1 VEIGLSL
8 PRLDTFVIIGQQ
20 YMRKSGNHKTNYRPG
35 PEELTIDLHRGN
47 RETLSTTMGIK
58 ENVKATIQRHELL
71 SRGDRILVAVSGG
84 PDSVALLFLLNE
96 LCGEFGAKLE
106 VAHLQHGIRG
116 EEAKE
121 DARFVSEL
129 TESLKLPF
137 HLKEI
142 DLPHMKSH
150 AGKGNLEAWA
160 RAERYRFFAGVVR
173 ECKLDKVATAHTE
186 DDQAETVLM
195 WLLRGTGMKGLGGM
209 SPLHLHRVAAG
220 DSMETL
226 TVIRPLIEISK
237 GEIVQYLEERKL
249 NYRLDRSN
257 LNTSL
262 LRNWIRLELLPK
274 IQQRVDSGFTA
285 RLSRQA
291 ELLRDEDSLL
301 AELAQKSYESMRDS
315 NGLSRAALLR
325 EPKALQRRILRH
337 WIGHTRGHLRGLESV
352 HIDDLL
358 RLIKEGPAQGRLS
371 IPGGWELMREYETL
385 RLAKASRSLKQI
397 CYTYEFSIGTV
408 LSVPEAGMQ
417 LYSKQVDG
425 SFGAMPTEP
434 MEALME
440 ALFDLNEL
448 PRKLVVRNFRPGDR
462 FEPLGMSGHK
472 KVKDLFIDKKVPLS
486 VRATLP
492 LLTTGAEVLWIPG
505 YGRSGIAR
513 VSAKTTSVLH
523 IKAVS
528 IGS

>member
-1 VEIGLSL
+1 MLIVHKI
-8 PRLDTFVIIGQQ
+8 LDSV
-20 YMRKSGNHKTNYRPG
+20 RR
-35 PEELTIDLHRGN
+35 
-47 RETLSTTMGIK
+47 
-58 ENVKATIQRHELL
+58 RHLL
-71 SRGDRILVAVSGG
+71 AHGERVLVAVSGG
-84 PDSVALLFLLNE
+84 PDSVALLHLLYE
-96 LCGEFGAKLE
+96 LREELGVGLE
-106 VAHLQHGIRG
+106 VAHLEHGIRG
-116 EEAKE
+116 EEAKA
-121 DARFVSEL
+121 DARFVAEL
-129 TESLKLPF
+129 TEALKLPF

-142 DLPHMKSH
+142 DLPRMKSN

-160 RAERYRFFAGVVR
+160 RAERYRFFADAVR
-173 ECKLDKVATAHTE
+173 EGKLDKVATAHTE

-209 SPLHLHRVAAG
+209 SPLHPHRVAAG
-220 DSMETL
+220 DSVATL

-237 GEIVQYLEERKL
+237 AEIVEYLEERKL
-249 NYRLDRSN
+249 NYRVDRSN
-257 LNTSL
+257 LDSSL

-274 IQQRVDSGFTA
+274 IRQRVGSGFSA

-301 AELAQKSYESMRDS
+301 AELARKSYESMRDS
-315 NGLSRAALLR
+315 NGLSRAALLK
-325 EPKALQRRILRH
+325 EPEALQRRILRH
-337 WIGHTRGHLRGLESV
+337 WIGQTRGHLRGLEFV
-352 HIDDLL
+352 HIDEFL
-358 RLIKEGPAQGRLS
+358 RLMNEGPPQGRLS
-371 IPGGWELMREYETL
+371 IPGGWELVREYETL
-385 RLAKASRSLKQI
+385 KLAKASRSLKRI

-425 SFGAMPTEP
+425 SVGAMPTEP
-434 MEALME
+434 ME

-448 PRKLVVRNFRPGDR
+448 PRKLVVRNFRRGDR

-492 LLTTGAEVLWIPG
+492 LLTTGAEILWIPG